1 MREQP
6 KCRKCGKLLQ
16 FIKTKKG
23 KMMPVD
29 SFSVHVM
36 PSGSG
41 ALYWL
46 EDGNTVRGYLCDK
59 TAPGA
64 VKAYE
69 PHWYTCPDARDLK
82 KEAPK
87 KNTTDE
93 IRARILREREEQ
105 ARKEETRRR
114 KEAEREERIQAELA
128 QTSLFLN
135 REEVY
140 R

>member
-1 MREQP
+1 MRDQP
-6 KCRKCGKLLQ
+6 KCRKCGRLLK

-23 KMMPVD
+23 KHMPVD

-36 PSGSG
+36 PAERG
-41 ALYWL
+41 ALYWM
-46 EDGNTVRGYLCDK
+46 ENGETVRGYLCDK

-69 PHWYTCPDARDLK
+69 PHWYTCPFAKEMKRTPQK
-82 KEAPK
+82 K
-87 KNTTDE
+87 TDE
-93 IRARILREREEQ
+93 ELRERILREREK
-105 ARKEETRRR
+105 AAKLAEERRR

>member
-1 MREQP
+1 MRDQP

-16 FIKTKKG
+16 FIKTPKG

-29 SFSVHVM
+29 SFSVYVM

-46 EDGNTVRGYLCDK
+46 EDGTTVRGYLCDK

-69 PHWYTCPDARDLK
+69 PHWYTCPDAREMK
-82 KEAPK
+82 KTAQK

-93 IRARILREREEQ
+93 IRERILREREK
-105 ARKEETRRR
+105 AAKMAEERRR

-128 QTSLFLN
+128 QTSMFCN